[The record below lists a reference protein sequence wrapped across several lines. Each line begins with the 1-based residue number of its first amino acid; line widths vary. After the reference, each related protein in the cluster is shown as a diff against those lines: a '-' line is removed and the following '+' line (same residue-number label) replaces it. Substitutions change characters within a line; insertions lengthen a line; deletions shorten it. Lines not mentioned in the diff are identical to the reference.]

1 MQVTIGRYDYSLDPK
16 NRLVVPGRYREA
28 LLAEKGRHFIMAVG
42 LDHCIWL
49 FLPSQWEAFLEDSK
63 TSTRDMKGEKA
74 RAVKRHIFSS
84 AIEAELDEQGRIL
97 VPQHLKDHAGLK
109 KDVVVSGAG
118 NKAEIWDSKGWES
131 YSRKQAGPSFERLA
145 ADLDL

>member
-28 LLAEKGRHFIMAVG
+28 LLAEKGGHFIMSVG
-42 LDHCIWL
+42 LDRCIWL

-63 TSTRDMKGEKA
+63 TSTRGMKGEKA

-97 VPQHLKDHAGLK
+97 VPQHLKEHADLK

-118 NKAEIWDSKGWES
+118 NKAEIWDSQSWER
-131 YSRKQAGPSFERLA
+131 YSRKRAGPSFESMA
-145 ADLDL
+145 KDLDL

>member
-1 MQVTIGRYDYSLDPK
+1 MHVTIGRYDYSLDPK

-28 LLAEKGRHFIMAVG
+28 LLEEKGRHFIMAVG
-42 LDHCIWL
+42 LDRCIWL

-84 AIEAELDEQGRIL
+84 AIEAELDEQGRLL
-97 VPQHLKDHAGLK
+97 VPQHLKEHAGLK

-118 NKAEIWDSKGWES
+118 NKAEIWDSKSWEA
-131 YSRKQAGPSFERLA
+131 YSRKQAGPSFESLA